1 MGPVVRI
8 RWQRLMRADVALRS
22 FTPACYSPALL
33 LLLLL
38 LLPLLQT
45 GAPPENYVHF
55 FELWSIA
62 PVFSSGWSLLGEV
75 RSASHPL
82 PVARLL

>member
-1 MGPVVRI
+1 MAEVDEGRRCP
-8 RWQRLMRADVALRS
+8 ALI
-22 FTPACYSPALL
+22 TPACYSPALL